1 MESQSI
7 KSFGFLLC
15 ILICISL
22 SNLIIYFRGK
32 NESHLKTHSYLLHL
46 NYFFPVFS
54 YLSFTDQVDESYIWA
69 GKVQSLLSSGRMG
82 VKLFDGTYGESSV
95 SIIQPVIS
103 AALKAVLPLTYE
115 QALYIPGIV
124 SIYILIYFWSKTAA
138 TLSLS
143 LLSSIIPIGF
153 LMTSYGF
160 LQNVSLS
167 FDVTISLLAI
177 FLVYKESIKSTA
189 QMAWVPV
196 LVSLT
201 PLIRIEFLILILLW
215 IFAFTI
221 EIYNRRIQL
230 STYLK
235 SISLLLI
242 PTLFACVY
250 KFWAFG
256 DLLPAMVHFKFQNY
270 DLASIV
276 RIIAYYVRALG
287 YVATTILAIVVFVY
301 LINTRLKSEVKTLLF
316 IYLKLPIFQKATLV
330 FIVIQFLAPV
340 LAGPDYHGERLQRYI
355 IVPLSLS
362 IFIYFI
368 HRDFLWKE
376 SIRKTLVLQKGITFF
391 LILIILISL
400 ESHAYA
406 IKEGKWFDIQSRPS
420 RAHCDELIGPEI
432 RKFWHSKSS
441 APLVIATSEANGIS
455 FSSGA
460 RLLDLAGVVDAR
472 NYPVDANP
480 ISPGN
485 LYGRYTFKE
494 SIAKELPSILWPY
507 KSEHCTFYN
516 EIDFDSKIE
525 NSELIE
531 TAYSSEWARYW
542 FPSLN
547 SLFKLGYCPGRV
559 EAKKEN
565 FQAIAVFLYYC
576 KTKISL

>member
-7 KSFGFLLC
+7 KSVGFLLC

-32 NESHLKTHSYLLHL
+32 KYNRLETHSYLLHL
-46 NYFFPVFS
+46 NYFLPIFS
-54 YLSFTDQVDESYIWA
+54 YLSFSDQVDESYIWA
-69 GKVQSLLSSGRMG
+69 SKVQNLLSSGRMG

-103 AALKAVLPLTYE
+103 SVIKAMLPITYE
-115 QALYIPGIV
+115 QALYIPGIA

-143 LLSSIIPIGF
+143 FLSSIIPIGF

-177 FLVYKESIKSTA
+177 FLVYKESMKSKA
-189 QMAWVPV
+189 PIVWGPV

-201 PLIRIEFLILILLW
+201 PLIRIEFLFLILLW

-235 SISLLLI
+235 SIAVLLT

-270 DLASIV
+270 DLVSMV

-287 YVATTILAIVVFVY
+287 YVATTILVVGAFFY
-301 LINTRLKSEVKTLLF
+301 LINKRLKLEVKTLFF
-316 IYLKLPIFQKATLV
+316 IFLKLPIFQKVTLV
-330 FIVIQFLAPV
+330 FIGIQFLTPV
-340 LAGPDYHGERLQRYI
+340 LAGSDYHGERLQRYI

-362 IFIYFI
+362 VFIYFM

-376 SIRKTLVLQKGITFF
+376 SIRKSLVLQRGVTFF
-391 LILIILISL
+391 LILIISISL
-400 ESHAYA
+400 ESHVYA

-420 RAHCDELIGPEI
+420 RAHCDQLIGPEI
-432 RKFWHSKSS
+432 RKFWLSKSN

-472 NYPVDANP
+472 NYPVNTNP

-485 LYGRYTFKE
+485 LYGRYTFKDA
-494 SIAKELPSILWPY
+494 IAKELPSILWPY

-516 EIDFDSKIE
+516 GIDFNSKVGT
-525 NSELIE
+525 SELIE
-531 TAYSSEWARYW
+531 NAYSSEWARYW
-542 FPSLN
+542 FPSLS
-547 SLFKLGYCPGRV
+547 SLSKLGYCPGRV
-559 EAKKEN
+559 EVKTEKS
-565 FQAIAVFLYYC
+565 QAVAAFLYYC
-576 KTKISL
+576 KTKISP

>member
-7 KSFGFLLC
+7 KSVGFLLC
-15 ILICISL
+15 ILMCIFL
-22 SNLIIYFRGK
+22 SNLIIYFHGK
-32 NESHLKTHSYLLHL
+32 KYNRLKTHSYLLHL

-54 YLSFTDQVDESYIWA
+54 YLSFSDQVDESYIWA
-69 GKVQSLLSSGRMG
+69 SKVQNLLSSGRMG

-95 SIIQPVIS
+95 SIIQPAIS
-103 AALKAVLPLTYE
+103 AVIKAMLPITYE
-115 QALYIPGIV
+115 QALYIPGIA

-143 LLSSIIPIGF
+143 LLSSTIPIGF

-167 FDVTISLLAI
+167 FDVTISLLAL
-177 FLVYKESIKSTA
+177 FLVYKESMKSKSP
-189 QMAWVPV
+189 MVWVSV

-201 PLIRIEFLILILLW
+201 PLIRIEFLLLILLW

-221 EIYNRRIQL
+221 EIYNRRIKL

-235 SISLLLI
+235 SIALLLT

-270 DLASIV
+270 DLVSMV
-276 RIIAYYVRALG
+276 RIIAYYVRSLG
-287 YVATTILAIVVFVY
+287 YLATTMLAVGAFVY
-301 LINTRLKSEVKTLLF
+301 LINTRLKLEVKNLF
-316 IYLKLPIFQKATLV
+316 LIFLKLPIFQKATLV
-330 FIVIQFLAPV
+330 FIGIQFLTPV
-340 LAGPDYHGERLQRYI
+340 LAGSDYHGERLQRYI

-362 IFIYFI
+362 VFIYFM

-376 SIRKTLVLQKGITFF
+376 SIRKTLVLQKGVTFF
-391 LILIILISL
+391 LILIISISL
-400 ESHAYA
+400 ESHAFA
-406 IKEGKWFDIQSRPS
+406 IKEGRWFDIQSRPS

-432 RKFWHSKSS
+432 QKFWLSKSN

-460 RLLDLAGVVDAR
+460 KLLDLAGVVDAR
-472 NYPVDANP
+472 NYPVTANP

-485 LYGRYTFKE
+485 LYGRYTFKD

-525 NSELIE
+525 NSQLIDN
-531 TAYSSEWARYW
+531 AYSSEWARYW
-542 FPSLN
+542 FPSLS
-547 SLFKLGYCPGRV
+547 SLSKLGFCPGRV

-565 FQAIAVFLYYC
+565 FQAVAAFLYYC
-576 KTKISL
+576 KTKISP